1 MLGKS
6 VPSMKCL
13 PSVRGETRT
22 QCQALYWILRTERF
36 LARDLG
42 QDVFSLSIWLFTTSR
57 ATFKILSKPRKGQY
71 LPPPRITLAQE
82 LTIVVKTGS

>member
-13 PSVRGETRT
+13 PSVREETRT
-22 QCQALYWILRTERF
+22 HSQALYWILRTERS
-36 LARDLG
+36 LARVLG

-71 LPPPRITLAQE
+71 LLPPPITVAQE
-82 LTIVVKTGS
+82 LTIVVKAGP

>member
-13 PSVRGETRT
+13 PSVREETRT
-22 QCQALYWILRTERF
+22 HCQALYWILRTERF

-57 ATFKILSKPRKGQY
+57 ATFKTLSGVG
-71 LPPPRITLAQE
+71 LGI
-82 LTIVVKTGS
+82 